1 MKKDQEIDT
10 SFDISHLSKR
20 TPKNGARTERAWYL
34 TWKTAEPCLG
44 MLQPRSQGLS
54 SLPPM
59 VVGIETLVAAG
70 HVTTGDTNFSTGVE
84 STNNFCR
91 SQPGEA
97 K

>member
-20 TPKNGARTERAWYL
+20 PPKNGARTERAWYL

-44 MLQPRSQGLS
+44 MLKVRHYVTQNAAVGRLS
-54 SLPPM
+54 SRF
-59 VVGIETLVAAG
+59 ETHLK
-70 HVTTGDTNFSTGVE
+70 SILL
-84 STNNFCR
+84 
-91 SQPGEA
+91 Q